1 MNEIWNAIS
10 ETFTKIFNFIKN
22 PLLFTMLFISL
33 LGIMFSI
40 LTMEILNTIVFT
52 FFTFILMKMLEKS
65 DN

>member
-22 PLLFTMLFISL
+22 PLLITMLFISL

-40 LTMEILNTIVFT
+40 LTMEILNIIVFT

>member
-40 LTMEILNTIVFT
+40 LTMEILNIIVFT

>member
-22 PLLFTMLFISL
+22 PLLFIMLFICL

-40 LTMEILNTIVFT
+40 LTMEILNIIVFM
-52 FFTFILMKMLEKS
+52 FFTFILMEMLEKS
-65 DN
+65 DR

>member
-22 PLLFTMLFISL
+22 PLLFIMLFICL

-40 LTMEILNTIVFT
+40 LTMEILNIIVFM
-52 FFTFILMKMLEKS
+52 FFTFILMEMLEKS
-65 DN
+65 DK

>member
-22 PLLFTMLFISL
+22 PLLFIMLFISL

-40 LTMEILNTIVFT
+40 LTMEILNIIVFT
-52 FFTFILMKMLEKS
+52 FFTFILMEMLEKS
-65 DN
+65 DR

>member
-22 PLLFTMLFISL
+22 PLLFIMLFISL

-40 LTMEILNTIVFT
+40 LTMEILNIIVFT
-52 FFTFILMKMLEKS
+52 FFTFILMEMLEKS
-65 DN
+65 DK